1 MCAKI
6 HGKRGEETPCDEC
19 TPPLLPE
26 NADAVTIWSIVQDQ
40 VILAPMGGPVAVN
53 QLAIHEAMALYG
65 VQDKRDCFKKVLLLS
80 REFIGESNGN

>member
-26 NADAVTIWSIVQDQ
+26 NADAVVIWSIVQDQ

-65 VQDKRDCFKKVLLLS
+65 VAKTSGTASRKYFCFPGSL
-80 REFIGESNGN
+80 